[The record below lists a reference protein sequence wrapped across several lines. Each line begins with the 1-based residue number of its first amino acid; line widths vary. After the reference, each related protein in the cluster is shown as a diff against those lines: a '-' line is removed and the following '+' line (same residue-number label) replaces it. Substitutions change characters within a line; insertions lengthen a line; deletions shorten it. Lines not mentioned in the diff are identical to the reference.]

1 MNIKQSFIS
10 VFSNWNNFSGRAC
23 RSEFWYFCLSVF
35 LIAFTLSI
43 FEVLIGIY
51 SIETGYG
58 PLTLFFQI
66 IIIIPSIALT
76 SRRLQ
81 DRGISGWW
89 QLSQLTIVAIPVL
102 FIIYMLPAKDDENQ
116 WGRNPLLD

>member
-23 RSEFWYFCLSVF
+23 RSEFWYFCLSAF

>member
-23 RSEFWYFCLSVF
+23 RSEFWYFCLSAF

-102 FIIYMLPAKDDENQ
+102 FIIYMLPAKDDENK

>member
-1 MNIKQSFIS
+1 MNMKQSFIS

-23 RSEFWYFCLSVF
+23 RSEFWYFCLSAF